1 MMCEWETCPQPM
13 EVYSMA
19 NGAMTGIHVFFFYFV
34 VTALLACLKLGKRK
48 SLNEEAQETPPN
60 NTSNQVKPVVEGEG
74 V

>member
-34 VTALLACLKLGKRK
+34 VTALLACLKNGKRK